1 MTDTTIGINGMAH
14 VILTVSQFAAAR
26 AFYGRLLPALGMTP
40 VCDTEELFYC
50 VGARTAIGIQ
60 PASPAHDGD
69 RFAQSR
75 VGLHHLCLRAR
86 SREDVDRLHEL
97 LRQIG
102 ATIIHSPQDGT
113 WAPGYYS
120 VLFEDP
126 DGIRLETNFVPGAG
140 VLQQGV
146 KFNPAGGYST

>member
-1 MTDTTIGINGMAH
+1 MTTTDTTIGINGMAH

-40 VCDTEELFYC
+40 VCDTDKLFYC

-60 PASPAHDGD
+60 PAGPGHDGD
-69 RFAQSR
+69 RFGQSR

-86 SREDVDRLHEL
+86 SREDVDRLHDL

-102 ATIIHSPQDGT
+102 ATVVQAPQEGT

-126 DGIRLETNFVPGAG
+126 DGIRLEASFVPGAG
-140 VLQQGV
+140 VLQPGV
-146 KFNPAGGYST
+146 KFNAASRY